1 MKSVEKF
8 DHQSAFRESI
18 DDLIAQIKHLEA
30 SLGIPEEG
38 AGSSSSSFDGIWK
51 QNDHSQFTVP
61 VYLGMARFLL
71 ELVDVANAK
80 SEGRLI
86 KFLLKALGLANQ
98 CVATARAVADR
109 GSINGQLFN
118 EFAKLR
124 HAEIVQ
130 NGKKGI
136 EKRYAPMRQL
146 QTWAVEKYQSGK
158 WPSANAAAVALEE
171 QVIAHGRTINAT
183 LSKTNARRTIA
194 EWFRKSV

>member
-1 MKSVEKF
+1 MREV
-8 DHQSAFRESI
+8 HQSAFCESI
-18 DDLIAQIKHLEA
+18 GDLTTQIHDLE
-30 SLGIPEEG
+30 SCLGIPSAG
-38 AGSSSSSFDGIWK
+38 AESSEASFDGVWK
-51 QNDHSQFTVP
+51 QTDHSQLSAP

-71 ELVDVANAK
+71 EIATATNTK
-80 SEGRLI
+80 SDGRLI
-86 KFLLKALGLANQ
+86 AFLLKVLGLANQ
-98 CVATARAVADR
+98 CIATARAVAD
-109 GSINGQLFN
+109 SNLINNQLLT
-118 EFAKLR
+118 EFEKLR

-146 QTWAVEKYQSGK
+146 QSWAVEKYQAGK

-171 QVIAHGRTINAT
+171 QIVQHGRTINAT